1 MKMMKKKKKL
11 YLILNENYNIKNYRK
26 KEEEL

>member
-11 YLILNENYNIKNYRK
+11 YLILNENYNIKNYWK